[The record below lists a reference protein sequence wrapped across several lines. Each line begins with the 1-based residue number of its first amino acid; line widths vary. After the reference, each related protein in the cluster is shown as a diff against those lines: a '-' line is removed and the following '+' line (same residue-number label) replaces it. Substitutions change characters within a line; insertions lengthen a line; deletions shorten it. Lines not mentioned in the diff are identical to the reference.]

1 MRSVVADMVVVEAHG
16 LPARD
21 QWLCE
26 RRVLSHD
33 DIKNRWLPAAV
44 KHLRVLSGDVIDPD
58 FEAEHLRNLRQSLEP
73 LLARCDAVCA
83 AAEAALSPRVELLRP
98 PLNELPA
105 AEYEQLASLL
115 HQDWLDRSD
124 IRARIGHLVADI
136 QLARGAGAQVLRRPA
151 DPKAAQAFCDVLQAL
166 GRQFSTLL
174 QAAPYPRTLT

>member
-1 MRSVVADMVVVEAHG
+1 MHSVESDLAFVNAHG
-16 LPARD
+16 LPARE
-21 QWLCE
+21 QWLRE

-44 KHLRVLSGDVIDPD
+44 KHLRVVSGDVIDPY

-73 LLARCDAVCA
+73 LLARCEAVCS

-98 PLNELPA
+98 PLNKLPA
-105 AEYEQLASLL
+105 AECEQLASLL

-136 QLARGAGAQVLRRPA
+136 QLARGAGAQVLHQPG
-151 DPKAAQAFCDVLQAL
+151 DPKAAQNFCDVLQAL
-166 GRQFSTLL
+166 GRQLSTLL
-174 QAAPYPRTLT
+174 QAAPYPRTLA